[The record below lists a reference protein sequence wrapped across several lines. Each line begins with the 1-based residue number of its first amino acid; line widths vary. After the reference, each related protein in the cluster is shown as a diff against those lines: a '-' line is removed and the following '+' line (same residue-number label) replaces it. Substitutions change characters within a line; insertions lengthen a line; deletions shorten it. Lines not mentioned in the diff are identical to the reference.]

1 MLGKRNTCAWLAAF
15 QQSQARL
22 PRKDAAAGDGA
33 GDGFLD
39 PRRHAEDTLS
49 YGIITWLMSLEGQ
62 AN

>member
-1 MLGKRNTCAWLAAF
+1 MLGKRNTCASLASF

-22 PRKDAAAGDGA
+22 LRKDAAAGDGA
-33 GDGFLD
+33 EDVFLD

-49 YGIITWLMSLEGQ
+49 YGMITWLMSLEGQ